1 MASLAAQ
8 WPHTFMR
15 TAQGVTLHYVD
26 VGPRDALPVVLVH
39 GWPDLWFGW
48 RHQIQAL
55 QSSYR
60 LIVPDLRGFGQSST
74 PQNVEAYGAKN
85 VTNDLAALLDGLNI
99 EKAVFLGHDWGGSMV
114 WRICLYH
121 PNRVIAVG
129 AICTAYTPPAKRLLP
144 LDVVVAKVPY
154 FAYQKLLADAENTG
168 KMLDAASRRFLT
180 AVFRKHSEMSPTLE
194 NDKTPIIGTLRG
206 VPNSTDPIFT
216 QRSAMLSEE
225 ELQYYVEQY
234 KHSKFQSTCQYYAT
248 REIDFKDEQG
258 KSSIINHPALFI
270 AAANDHVLKP
280 ELAHKMHRFLPN
292 LETHIVDDAGHWVLW
307 EQKERVNSLL
317 KAWLVKLPT
326 SGTDRS
332 KL

>member
-39 GWPDLWFGW
+39 GWPDLWFEW

-55 QSSYR
+55 QSFYR

-114 WRICLYH
+114 WRMCLYH

-234 KHSKFQSTCQYYAT
+234 KHSKFQT
-248 REIDFKDEQG
+248 
-258 KSSIINHPALFI
+258 
-270 AAANDHVLKP
+270 NDHVLKP